1 MGAHSPHVALRRAA
15 LRVTCEPATCL
26 CAAGE
31 EGSNDV
37 SCPQHG
43 GTTQKDERMPLVRA
57 RQALRLQKR
66 CYGRGDLIE
75 GCETAKNVP
84 KEPRGREPGR
94 EPTTVSPGP

>member
-43 GTTQKDERMPLVRA
+43 GTTQKDEGMPLVRA
-57 RQALRLQKR
+57 RQALRLQK
-66 CYGRGDLIE
+66 GATGEVPGDVRR
-75 GCETAKNVP
+75 A
-84 KEPRGREPGR
+84 
-94 EPTTVSPGP
+94 VSPRP